1 MRYRNPVL
9 AEADHEADL
18 RADRREFWQLLLF
31 VGALVVGVGFAL
43 DRLAWWAAPRLPF
56 AWE

>member
-31 VGALVVGVGFAL
+31 VGLLQALCMSIAL
-43 DRLAWWAAPRLPF
+43 RRTTAPHHSSH
-56 AWE
+56 EC